1 MWIWSKQTQPLCF
14 ELFFRNPLLERK
26 PSEDLSCLKKEGRA
40 LILFVILMCNKTA
53 FVWGWIFKTVWLLME
68 WKHFIAKTYQK
79 MLEHCLQQ
87 GPNSSVLFIRE
98 KLCCIWRSDF
108 ILLYNEIFYFQNL
121 ARIAFTS
128 WTLHLYF

>member
-1 MWIWSKQTQPLCF
+1 MIYWNKHFFFYFWRKFEIILEKKSIALSFPIMWIWSKQTQPLCF

-40 LILFVILMCNKTA
+40 LILFVILMCKQLA
-53 FVWGWIFKTVWLLME
+53 FVWGWISKTVWLLME

-87 GPNSSVLFIRE
+87 GPKFFSP
-98 KLCCIWRSDF
+98 
-108 ILLYNEIFYFQNL
+108 FY
-121 ARIAFTS
+121 
-128 WTLHLYF
+128 